1 LGHSLLL
8 LLCCHAWNRRL
19 SDLLP
24 LLLLMRELLF
34 MLLCDLLLQRELRR
48 ELGRCLQ
55 RNLRPALM
63 RWRHGGLVPRRLRQR
78 LPHSRWDRNWC
89 RRDSD
94 CGHARVH
101 TCMNTWMNT

>member
-1 LGHSLLL
+1 
-8 LLCCHAWNRRL
+8 
-19 SDLLP
+19 
-24 LLLLMRELLF
+24 
-34 MLLCDLLLQRELRR
+34 
-48 ELGRCLQ
+48 
-55 RNLRPALM
+55 M